1 VTDDGRP
8 SPRLAALIAQVAPGT
23 VLRRGLERMIRAN
36 TGGMIVLG
44 DSPDLRALLSGG
56 FRIDV
61 LVTAQRLSELSKMDG
76 AIVLDAEAAT
86 ILWANVQLMPERAI
100 PTAESGTRH
109 RTAERVAR
117 QTGLT
122 VIAVS
127 KSMRVVTLYAG
138 TERYVVPELT
148 AVHARAEQALQA
160 IERYRARFDQAV
172 RTLNRL
178 ELTDKV
184 TLRNVV
190 QVLTSGELLTR
201 LAAELGEHV
210 AELGTEGRLLALQA
224 DQLLAGLD
232 AERRLLVRDYVVGDP
247 AGDGAGPDEAAV
259 VDALAGLSPE
269 ELLEPGV
276 VATIVDRRPGADDL
290 DGPVAPRGYRLL
302 SRLPRLSEP
311 DIGALVNRFGT
322 LAAVLAAGPSALH
335 DMNGFDANQV
345 EMLRDGLSRL
355 AETDGTER
363 YV

>member
-1 VTDDGRP
+1 VTDDGRS

-44 DSPDLRALLSGG
+44 DSPNLRALLSGG

-109 RTAERVAR
+109 RTTERVAR

-172 RTLNRL
+172 GTLNRL

-224 DQLLAGLD
+224 DQLLAGL
-232 AERRLLVRDYVVGDP
+232 
-247 AGDGAGPDEAAV
+247 EAKRACCWCGTTWSV
-259 VDALAGLSPE
+259 TRPGT
-269 ELLEPGV
+269 EPGP
-276 VATIVDRRPGADDL
+276 TRPPWWTHWPGCRPRSCSSRAWWPPSWTGAR
-290 DGPVAPRGYRLL
+290 GPMTSTARWLR
-302 SRLPRLSEP
+302 
-311 DIGALVNRFGT
+311 AGT
-322 LAAVLAAGPSALH
+322 GCCP
-335 DMNGFDANQV
+335 GCP
-345 EMLRDGLSRL
+345 G
-355 AETDGTER
+355 
-363 YV
+363 

>member
-1 VTDDGRP
+1 VSDTPP
-8 SPRLAALIAQVAPGT
+8 SPRLAALIAKVAPGT
-23 VLRRGLERMIRAN
+23 VLRHGLERMIRAN

-61 LVTAQRLSELSKMDG
+61 LVSAQRLSELSKMDG
-76 AIVLDAEAAT
+76 AIVLDAEAKT
-86 ILWANVQLMPERAI
+86 ILWANVHLMPDRSI

-127 KSMRVVTLYAG
+127 KSMRVVTLYAA

-160 IERYRARFDQAV
+160 IERYRARFDQV
-172 RTLNRL
+172 VHTLNRL
-178 ELTDKV
+178 ELTDQV
-184 TLRNVV
+184 TLRDVV
-190 QVLTSGELLTR
+190 QVLTRGEMLRR
-201 LAAELGEHV
+201 LAAEMAEHV
-210 AELGTEGRLLALQA
+210 AELGAEGRLLALQA
-224 DQLLAGLD
+224 NELLAGLD
-232 AERRLLVRDYVVGDP
+232 SERLLLVRDYLMP
-247 AGDGAGPDEAAV
+247 SQLDGQGNGPETTV

-269 ELLEPGV
+269 ELLEAGV
-276 VATIVDRRPGADDL
+276 VATTLDRRLRAEDL
-290 DGPVAPRGYRLL
+290 DGSVSPRGYRLL

-311 DIGALVNRFGT
+311 DIRALVARFGT
-322 LAAVLAAGPSALH
+322 LAAVLAAEPSALD
-335 DMNGFDANQV
+335 DMNGFGPNQV
-345 EMLRDGLSRL
+345 KMLRDGLSRL
-355 AETDGTER
+355 AETDGSER